1 MVDSDPQ
8 FNEADTAAEA
18 LRVALEHVRA
28 RLELA
33 SDSTHQQPSQAA
45 ALKPILEIIEAL
57 NLQLTAYTVQQ
68 GTQHGAGA
76 VLARVQLASMLHGCR
91 YWLDLMD
98 LQLIFMREHQLEPE
112 HGSEPIP
119 DLALVDALGQH
130 LQRLSGQWDRQMRV
144 FHTELETLF
153 DQLRDGQSERRHHR
167 VKP

>member
-57 NLQLTAYTVQQ
+57 NL
-68 GTQHGAGA
+68 
-76 VLARVQLASMLHGCR
+76 
-91 YWLDLMD
+91 
-98 LQLIFMREHQLEPE
+98 
-112 HGSEPIP
+112 
-119 DLALVDALGQH
+119 
-130 LQRLSGQWDRQMRV
+130 
-144 FHTELETLF
+144 
-153 DQLRDGQSERRHHR
+153 
-167 VKP
+167 